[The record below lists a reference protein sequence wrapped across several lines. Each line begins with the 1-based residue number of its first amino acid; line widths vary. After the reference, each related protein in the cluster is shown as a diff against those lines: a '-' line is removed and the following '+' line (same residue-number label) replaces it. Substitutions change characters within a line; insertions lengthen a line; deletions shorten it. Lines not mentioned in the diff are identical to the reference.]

1 LAHHR
6 LCQPLERF
14 YSRAYRRC
22 NDSVSAV
29 LELTLLTEPEGLI
42 TMTTIVLASQSS
54 SRRRLLES
62 AGLSPTIIVSHVDE
76 ETEFFNSLAP
86 ADMVIALA
94 ITKAHTVREQI
105 DFPAIIIGCDST
117 FEFDGQS
124 LGKPGTPEIA
134 TERAKRVRGNSGLLH
149 TGHCI
154 IDTAKDIEISDRVTT
169 RVRFD
174 HMSDEE
180 IADYVATEEPL
191 HVAGGFTLDGF
202 SSPFIPSIE
211 GDYTNVVGISM
222 PFVRKAFANLGYT
235 WPEAKK
241 LR

>member
-1 LAHHR
+1 
-6 LCQPLERF
+6 
-14 YSRAYRRC
+14 
-22 NDSVSAV
+22 
-29 LELTLLTEPEGLI
+29 
-42 TMTTIVLASQSS
+42 MTTIVLASQST

-62 AGLSPTIIVSHVDE
+62 AGLAPKIIVSHVDE
-76 ETEFFNSLAP
+76 ETDFFNSLSP
-86 ADMVIALA
+86 SDMVIALA

-124 LGKPGTPEIA
+124 LGKPGTPEVA

-154 IDTAKDIEISDRVTT
+154 IDTTKDIEISDRVTT
-169 RVRFD
+169 RVTFD
-174 HMSDEE
+174 HMTDEE

-222 PFVRKAFANLGYT
+222 PFVRKAFANLGYS
-235 WPEAKK
+235 WPEVKAM
-241 LR
+241 R